1 MSGAAMSDKRVELL
15 PCPFCGCADPWT
27 GASPNSLPP
36 AYTVFCSDVIC
47 MATVE
52 GRTARRAALVWNR
65 REMTLTAVT
74 TPDLAERLAVAEE
87 RARVLGNMLDPVL
100 DQLTVANKR
109 LQALTKVA
117 EPFARFN
124 GSENPMRPEINALR
138 GMIAN
143 LSSGTPTNRKYRE
156 ARMAGAEAL
165 AKYDAGE
172 GK

>member
-1 MSGAAMSDKRVELL
+1 MTITNTPLSTDLQAEVERVLALSELAISSDGDDPVRQIFRQAAAGLIMKHG
-15 PCPFCGCADPWT
+15 PT
-27 GASPNSLPP
+27 
-36 AYTVFCSDVIC
+36 I
-47 MATVE
+47 
-52 GRTARRAALVWNR
+52 AA
-65 REMTLTAVT
+65 
-74 TPDLAERLAVAEE
+74 LAERLAVAEE
-87 RARVLGNMLDPVL
+87 RVRVLGNMLDPVL

-124 GSENPMRPEINALR
+124 GSENPMRPEIDALR

-165 AKYDAGE
+165 ARYDAGE